1 LARRL
6 GATDAELAGVASGT
20 LDGFG
25 PAWRSALRAADA
37 MTRGAG
43 RIPDHAFDELAEH
56 WSSEQIV
63 EIVAVVGL
71 FNYFNRIANALD
83 IPSSR

>member
-6 GATDAELAGVASGT
+6 GATDLELEGVANGT
-20 LDGFG
+20 LEGFG
-25 PAWRSALRAADA
+25 PAWRSALRAAEA

-43 RIPDHAFDELAEH
+43 RIPDQAFDELAEH
-56 WSSEQIV
+56 WSSGQIV

-83 IPSSR
+83 IPRSR

>member
-6 GATDAELAGVASGT
+6 GATDAELAAVTSGV

-25 PAWRSALRAADA
+25 PAWRTALHSADE
-37 MTRGAG
+37 MTRRMG
-43 RIPDHAFDELAEH
+43 RIPDETFHELTMH
-56 WSSEQIV
+56 WSPEQIV

-71 FNYFNRIANALD
+71 FNYFNRFANALD
-83 IPSSR
+83 IPPTR

>member
-6 GATDAELAGVASGT
+6 GATDGELDGVVSGT
-20 LDGFG
+20 LEGFG
-25 PAWRSALRAADA
+25 PAWRSALCAAEA

-43 RIPDHAFDELAEH
+43 RIPDHVFDELAEH

-83 IPSSR
+83 IPQSR

>member
-1 LARRL
+1 M
-6 GATDAELAGVASGT
+6 GATDAELEGVACGS

-25 PAWRSALRAADA
+25 PAWQSALRAADA

-43 RIPDHAFDELAEH
+43 RLSDHAFDELADH

-83 IPSSR
+83 IPQSR

>member
-6 GATDAELAGVASGT
+6 GATDAELAAVTSGV

-25 PAWRSALRAADA
+25 PAWRSALIAADD
-37 MTRGAG
+37 MTRGMG
-43 RIPDHAFDELAEH
+43 RISEDAFHALATH
-56 WSSEQIV
+56 WSPEQIV

-71 FNYFNRIANALD
+71 FNYFHRFANALH
-83 IPSSR
+83 IPPTR

>member
-6 GATDAELAGVASGT
+6 GATDAELSAVASGA

-25 PAWRSALRAADA
+25 PAWRSALSAADA
-37 MTRGAG
+37 MTSGPG
-43 RIPDHAFDELAEH
+43 RIPEEAFHELATH
-56 WSSEQIV
+56 WSPEQIV

-71 FNYFNRIANALD
+71 FNYFNRFANALD
-83 IPSSR
+83 IPPTK

>member
-1 LARRL
+1 VV
-6 GATDAELAGVASGT
+6 TGT
-20 LDGFG
+20 LEGFG
-25 PAWRSALRAADA
+25 PAWRSALLAADA

-43 RIPDHAFDELAEH
+43 RIPEHEFDELAEH

-71 FNYFNRIANALD
+71 FNYFNRIANALHV
-83 IPSSR
+83 PGTS